1 MPRGAIIAAACVV
14 VIGLLALVASADKME
29 SYYKRSGAKF
39 LTEVAARE
47 KVYTLP
53 SGLLFEVVQS
63 ADAAKAPKSPTL
75 NDECEVHYA
84 GTLRDGTKFDS
95 SIDRGS
101 PATFAPSQVVK
112 GWTEALQLMREG
124 DIWNIYLP
132 YELAY
137 GARGSPPRIPP
148 YSPLVFRLELLKVKG
163 KGKSAEEASERLKKE
178 LGKGHAEL

>member
-1 MPRGAIIAAACVV
+1 MQIKVIIALCVLATLAAAA
-14 VIGLLALVASADKME
+14 GDNKME
-29 SYYKRSGAKF
+29 AYHKRAGAKF
-39 LTEVAARE
+39 MAEVAAR
-47 KVYTLP
+47 KNVYTLP

-63 ADAAKAPKSPTL
+63 ADAATNPKSPTL
-75 NDECEVHYA
+75 NDECSVHYS

-101 PATFAPSQVVK
+101 PATFSPAQVVK

-148 YSPLVFRLELLKVKG
+148 FSPLVFRLELLKVKG
-163 KGKSAEEASERLKKE
+163 KGKTAEEASARLAKE
-178 LGKGHAEL
+178 IGKGHSEL